1 MTTMVTTARWQ
12 PAPPAMSFAQDAAP
26 GARLPDLADVRG
38 IVART
43 LSRAKALGRD
53 DLTQTRAAALAVLAV
68 RPDLTLAQAMNGIA
82 RLQAA
87 GAV

>member
-1 MTTMVTTARWQ
+1 MNTMVDTGNSL
-12 PAPPAMSFAQDAAP
+12 PLNS
-26 GARLPDLADVRG
+26 RLSNLDDVRG

-43 LSRAKALGRD
+43 LSLAKSLGRD
-53 DLTQTRAAALAVLAV
+53 DLTQTRAAALAVIAV
-68 RPDLTLAQAMNGIA
+68 RPDLTLSQALSGIA

>member
-1 MTTMVTTARWQ
+1 MTTMVTSDRWR
-12 PAPPAMSFAQDAAP
+12 PAPPAMSFADTPAVP
-26 GARLPDLADVRG
+26 RLPDLADVRG

-53 DLTQTRAAALAVLAV
+53 DLTQTRAAAQAVLAV
-68 RPDLTLAQAMNGIA
+68 RPDLTLAQALNGIA

>member
-1 MTTMVTTARWQ
+1 MATAFPYHQR
-12 PAPPAMSFAQDAAP
+12 P
-26 GARLPDLADVRG
+26 LPDLTDVRG

-43 LSRAKALGRD
+43 LKQARDLGRD
-53 DLTQTRAAALAVLAV
+53 DLTQTRAAAYAVMAV
-68 RPDLTLAQAMNGIA
+68 RPDMTMAQAMMGIE